1 MGTMNKNINLNAT
14 EAASRFSWKKIILVS
29 GLGIL
34 IAGIVIGTI
43 VIPPLLQPND
53 RTAPNFSLT
62 AYNGTSFSL
71 SDFEGQVVVLNIMST
86 SCPVCADQITG
97 LQEVLDTFG
106 NDVIVLSV
114 SIGYESDTAL
124 ENYAQTWG
132 ITWLLAADTGEQN
145 VYGKYAVT
153 FIPTTVIIDQ
163 NLQRVARYVGGIE
176 GSEFIS
182 EINQLLSNGSSIFRL
197 VIADDFFPYP
207 EKEVRR

>member
-1 MGTMNKNINLNAT
+1 MKPNHHINAT
-14 EAASRFSWKKIILVS
+14 ETASWFSWKTIILVS

-34 IAGIVIGTI
+34 IASIAIGALI
-43 VIPPLLQPND
+43 IPPLLQPND

-62 AYNGTSFSL
+62 AFNGTSFSL

-97 LQEVLDTFG
+97 LQEILDTFG
-106 NDVIVLSV
+106 NDVIVISV

-132 ITWLLAADTGEQN
+132 VTWLFAADIGEQN
-145 VYGKYAVT
+145 VYGKYAVA

-163 NLQRVARYVGGIE
+163 NLQRIARYVGGTE
-176 GSEFIS
+176 GSDFIS
-182 EINQLLSNGSSIFRL
+182 EINQLLSNGSNIYRSLITNN
-197 VIADDFFPYP
+197 FPPYL
-207 EKEVRR
+207 EKEVGRE